1 MSGRSRKKTTPMK
14 SNGAN
19 TASFANSSAKSAAK
33 GLVTPLKSSRS
44 KKSKSKDT
52 TSTGYRSTLSPD
64 STITTADIS
73 PASLPSASSR
83 GSSRKSNNKIP
94 RGVKLDM
101 DIMSIVDTKRK
112 STPQASPTRKA
123 PHPKLVTKT
132 KKTRTT
138 SRTKPQ
144 VFDHMTLPTE
154 DEAVYSDGSSLDD
167 SIIDVESD
175 DDVNYEDDQVPDN
188 YEEDSDEEGANE
200 NGSHPSD
207 GSSDDADPDNISYAE
222 EEQEGGEDIDENG
235 DIDEYETDDDQREPP
250 SPLEAHMFDWFTT
263 SGLTEGITHLPLDDE
278 TIQEL
283 ISGPVVDQLEAL
295 IEHYPLSELKSVLIS
310 LYQVAQLDLGTLKL
324 KSLAR
329 KVKLGPVLI
338 NIVTQLYG
346 KNQRKVGGSNS
357 DDES

>member
-1 MSGRSRKKTTPMK
+1 
-14 SNGAN
+14 
-19 TASFANSSAKSAAK
+19 
-33 GLVTPLKSSRS
+33 
-44 KKSKSKDT
+44 
-52 TSTGYRSTLSPD
+52 
-64 STITTADIS
+64 
-73 PASLPSASSR
+73 
-83 GSSRKSNNKIP
+83 
-94 RGVKLDM
+94 
-101 DIMSIVDTKRK
+101 
-112 STPQASPTRKA
+112 
-123 PHPKLVTKT
+123 
-132 KKTRTT
+132 
-138 SRTKPQ
+138 
-144 VFDHMTLPTE
+144 MTLPTE

-250 SPLEAHMFDWFTT
+250 SPLESHMFDWFTT

-338 NIVTQLYG
+338 NIVTQLDG

-357 DDES
+357 DDKS